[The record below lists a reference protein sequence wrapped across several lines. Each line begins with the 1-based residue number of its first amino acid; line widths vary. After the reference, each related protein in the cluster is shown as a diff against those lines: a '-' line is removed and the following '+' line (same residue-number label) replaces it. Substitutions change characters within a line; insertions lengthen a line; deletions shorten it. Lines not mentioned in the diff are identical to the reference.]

1 MRSGLVKLGLV
12 MALAASAAS
21 AYAEAVQ
28 KIGFVDTERIY
39 RESKDAQAINKRLE
53 NEFGAQFM
61 QLRKMEQQ
69 GEALQKKLLSQT
81 LSTDEQK
88 RQQRNMAELN
98 KQYLELKTTTDQ
110 EYTLRRNEEFASMQ
124 MKANQA
130 LVELAKAENYDVIVK
145 DVVYVK
151 SEFDITDKLITI
163 MNRTK

>member
-1 MRSGLVKLGLV
+1 
-12 MALAASAAS
+12 MALAASTVS

-81 LSTDEQK
+81 LSADEQK

-163 MNRTK
+163 MNRAK